1 MNENWVR
8 MLSVKQWLERVAL
21 QMADP
26 DRNCIITGMGTER
39 EKAEAAIAFVA
50 AEMQP
55 YPKCDGDPNFGM
67 RIGKVLWILEN
78 SFRTGRNP
86 HVVLREYEGET
97 KSFYRA
103 TALGR

>member
-1 MNENWVR
+1 MNEEWVR
-8 MLSVKQWLERVAL
+8 MLSVKQWLELVAL

-50 AEMQP
+50 AGMQP
-55 YPKCDGDPNFGM
+55 YPKCDDDPNFGM

-78 SFRTGRNP
+78 SFRTERNP

-97 KSFYRA
+97 NSFYLA

>member
-1 MNENWVR
+1 
-8 MLSVKQWLERVAL
+8 
-21 QMADP
+21 
-26 DRNCIITGMGTER
+26 
-39 EKAEAAIAFVA
+39 
-50 AEMQP
+50 MQP

>member
-1 MNENWVR
+1 MNEEWVR

-21 QMADP
+21 QMADL

-50 AEMQP
+50 AGMRA
-55 YPKCDGDPNFGM
+55 YPKCDGDHNFGM
-67 RIGKVLWILEN
+67 RIGKVLWILED

-97 KSFYRA
+97 NSFYLA